1 MSDCAVGAKSHASVV
16 LELVLTPTCANT
28 LALVTVNDQQWWRYA
43 QDAPVL
49 IRRALAD
56 VMAGRILVFS
66 ALGLKLI
73 GVMVLFVLYLLSP
86 LDIVPEAAFGIAG
99 YIDDLAIA
107 CTSTLQTS
115 FPRLLV
121 CLAHTHMPTNSPLLS
136 SLVSVFVLAYCATIY
151 RAFIIANAQQHAQ
164 QAAAGAAAAT

>member
-1 MSDCAVGAKSHASVV
+1 MCDCAVGAKSHASVV
-16 LELVLTPTCANT
+16 LELVHVLTCAYT
-28 LALVTVNDQQWWRYA
+28 LALVTVNDLQWWRYA

-73 GVMVLFVLYLLSP
+73 GVMLLFVLYLLSP
-86 LDIVPEAAFGIAG
+86 LDIVPEAAFGVAG

-107 CTSTLQTS
+107 CTSTLQIS
-115 FPRLLV
+115 FRRLLV
-121 CLAHTHMPTNSPLLS
+121 C
-136 SLVSVFVLAYCATIY
+136 
-151 RAFIIANAQQHAQ
+151 
-164 QAAAGAAAAT
+164 